1 MTGEHICKHCFE
13 SISRIEGTVPGVD
26 YVLYQNAI
34 GQAICGES
42 DSPIHEPM
50 AQSVEMLL
58 TINLLRQRLR
68 DRDVKTYR
76 EEASFYAEQF
86 DVAADR
92 LMAMAE
98 VELAPVSF

>member
-1 MTGEHICKHCFE
+1 MACKHICKHCFE

-26 YVLYQNAI
+26 HALYQNAI
-34 GQAICGES
+34 GQTICHDS
-42 DSPIHEPM
+42 DNDIHEPM
-50 AQSVEMLL
+50 APSVAMLL

-68 DRDVKTYR
+68 DRELATYR
-76 EEASFYAEQF
+76 EEVSFYAEQF
-86 DVAADR
+86 DVSADR